1 MAAKKTYFVRPGLV
15 YPASTSKTYEPGE
28 TVSLTEEEYKLVA
41 HIVQTKEQ
49 QDAMDKASKTT
60 ITREVK

>member
-1 MAAKKTYFVRPGLV
+1 MANLKKTYYVRPGLD

-28 TVSLTEEEYKLVA
+28 AVSLTEEEYSSVA

-49 QDAMDKASKTT
+49 QDASEKLKPK
-60 ITREVK
+60 EVK